1 MSKGTRLYAAWLLAL
16 ASMLGS
22 LYFSEVRHLVPCVMC
37 WYQRTFMYPL
47 VVILGIASF
56 RRELA
61 IRRYVLPLSGLGML
75 VAFYQVLEQRIPG
88 LGVPG
93 VCQLTVP
100 CNVIH
105 VNWLGFITLPLLSL
119 AAFGMITLLLAVSR
133 PQVTQ
138 RRSEAVRGDG
148 PAPNVKRRSEHRRA
162 SR

>member
-1 MSKGTRLYAAWLLAL
+1 MAGLERASGTSLKTRATSEGATLYAAWLIAL

-37 WYQRTFMYPL
+37 WYQRTMMYPL

-61 IRRYVLPLSGLGML
+61 IRDYVLPLSSLGML
-75 VAFYQVLEQRIPG
+75 VAFYQVLEQHIPG
-88 LGVPG
+88 LGIPG

-100 CNVIH
+100 CNIIH
-105 VNWLGFITLPLLSL
+105 FDWLGFITLPLLSF

-133 PQVTQ
+133 IQMTP
-138 RRSEAVRGDG
+138 RG
-148 PAPNVKRRSEHRRA
+148 
-162 SR
+162 